1 MLLSEYVS
9 RASPG
14 GGGRQRRARKQ
25 RVRLAFSLTSF
36 VRSKAFVFTAWMS
49 HFSGESQGAMRWGA
63 AAAAS
68 GSVNGGG
75 DDLIRLKSVW
85 GVEKAVAE
93 EKRSYE
99 CCLYTQTWLCQYED
113 DTLTECWYYQNY
125 KNKAPSIHFAQRF
138 LQLAFS
144 SHRHQ
149 TCYTIIWHLL
159 PNPTGTGQ
167 KAVSSMV
174 GYPDP

>member
-9 RASPG
+9 RASP

-99 CCLYTQTWLCQYED
+99 CCLYTQTWLCQYGD

-125 KNKAPSIHFAQRF
+125 ENKARASILRGVFCSLHF
-138 LQLAFS
+138 
-144 SHRHQ
+144 
-149 TCYTIIWHLL
+149 L
-159 PNPTGTGQ
+159 PTVTKPVIQ
-167 KAVSSMV
+167 
-174 GYPDP
+174 